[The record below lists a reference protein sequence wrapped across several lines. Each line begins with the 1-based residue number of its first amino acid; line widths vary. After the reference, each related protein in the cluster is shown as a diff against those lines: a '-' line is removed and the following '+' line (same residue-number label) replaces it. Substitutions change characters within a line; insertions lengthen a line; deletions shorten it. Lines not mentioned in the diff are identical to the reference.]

1 MYLSD
6 LIRVSARQVFRQR
19 RRYWGVVL
27 AITLGTAG
35 LITIFTMGQDV
46 KKNINQNLDLI
57 GGVTVIRVLFDNQ
70 LAMVPQWFR
79 AATVRE
85 IKDLPGVARV
95 AKLAFNTSK
104 VYLFEN
110 WYDFSAVG
118 VDENFW
124 EVRGLWPL
132 AGRLFTVQ
140 EIKER
145 ERVCVLGELLA
156 LQLFGRDG
164 AVGNILRLEND
175 LYLVVGVLGGL
186 NDPDLAAK
194 AYFPLTTMQDRFLKP
209 TVVDRLYVRCQTW
222 DDVGPVAA
230 AIPAAVARQQAA
242 DQLKVQVAWAA
253 LQHVRK
259 VAWWVEVFIY
269 LSVAATLL
277 LGGVGICTIM
287 TAAVRA
293 RTREIGLKKAF
304 GAEDWDILA
313 QFLMEALWLGL
324 GAALLGGILGR
335 IIIAILGLVIGHP
348 VTEELFFFYWGV
360 SLIFAILLGV
370 SAGLYPSIQA
380 SRMEVASATRYE

>member
-1 MYLSD
+1 M
-6 LIRVSARQVFRQR
+6 
-19 RRYWGVVL
+19 VL

-70 LAMVPQWFR
+70 LAAVPQWFKP
-79 AATVRE
+79 ATVGE
-85 IKDLPGVARV
+85 LKELPGVARV

-118 VDENFW
+118 VDEHFW

-132 AGRLFTVQ
+132 AGRLFSVE
-140 EIKER
+140 EINGR

-175 LYLVVGVLGGL
+175 LYLVIGVLGGL

-222 DDVGPVAA
+222 DDVGPVAQ
-230 AIPAAVARQQAA
+230 AIPAVVARHQSPE
-242 DQLKVQVAWAA
+242 QLKVQVAWAA

-269 LSVAATLL
+269 ISVAATLL

-287 TAAVRA
+287 SAAVRA
-293 RTREIGLKKAF
+293 RTREIGLKKAV

-335 IIIAILGLVIGHP
+335 IIIALLGWFIGHR
-348 VTEELFFFYWGV
+348 VTEELFFFYWGL
-360 SLIFAILLGV
+360 SLFFAIILGV
-370 SAGLYPSIQA
+370 CAGLYPSIQA